1 MTVLELITPFRHRL
15 GRTPSPRTPNLAEE
29 ICING
34 VPHVV
39 TRLGECRTQYVED
52 SAGRITTQTVVV
64 IEVQPGRGPERLAFE
79 VRGAPV
85 GAEAA

>member
-1 MTVLELITPFRHRL
+1 MTVIELITPFRRRL

-29 ICING
+29 ISING

-52 SAGRITTQTVVV
+52 SAGRVTSQTLVVV
-64 IEVQPGRGPERLAFE
+64 EVQRGQGPEKLAFE
-79 VRGAPV
+79 IRGAPV
-85 GAEAA
+85 GAAVA